1 MRLHLAPASLGL
13 SIVAMSGLAA
23 FLTGCAGGTPYGLIA
38 KMTGHLVDKVA
49 ADSLEKKLLGKPT
62 SAATEELGAPVEI
75 LDEVPAGRSWYLY
88 KAKVDILDDER
99 YMLEVKDDTIVRVS
113 KITTGGATTLDLPR
127 ALLIKDKVRGKTP
140 AAAEAALDMGQPI
153 LTLINRQTD
162 ETLQLYDARIIELG
176 KRYYCRLHFSP
187 AAICTNVDFITVT
200 GKDMAD

>member
-1 MRLHLAPASLGL
+1 MRLQSMPVSLGAAVVVV
-13 SIVAMSGLAA
+13 SVWVAL
-23 FLTGCAGGTPYGLIA
+23 LTGCAGGTPYGLIA
-38 KMTGHLVDKVA
+38 KMTGHLVDKAA

-62 SAATEELGAPVEI
+62 SAATEELGTPVEI

-88 KAKVDILDDER
+88 KAKVDILGDER
-99 YMLEVKDDTIVRVS
+99 YMLEVKDDKIVRVS

-140 AAAEAALDMGQPI
+140 AEVEEALDMGEPI

-162 ETLQLYDARIIELG
+162 VTLQLYDARLIELG

-187 AAICTNVDFITVT
+187 AAICTDVDFITVT
-200 GKDMAD
+200 GEDMAE